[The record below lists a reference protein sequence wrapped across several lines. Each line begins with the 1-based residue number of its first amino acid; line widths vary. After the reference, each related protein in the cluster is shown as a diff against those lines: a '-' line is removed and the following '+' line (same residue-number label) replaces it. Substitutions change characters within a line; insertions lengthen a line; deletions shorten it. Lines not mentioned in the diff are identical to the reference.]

1 MISPKLVEVGRH
13 SNIAILTLSEVTT
26 VSGEAGNF
34 HVHITRHPRYV
45 DMEKCIACGKCAE
58 KCPKKIV
65 NTYDG
70 GLAHR
75 KAAYLKYA
83 QAVPLKYVIDP
94 EHCIYLTRGKCR
106 ACEKVC
112 PTGAIVFDE
121 SEKEITLDVGA
132 IVLAL
137 GAETYDPGTHDTF
150 GYGKYAN
157 VVTSLEFERIL
168 SASGPYGGHLLRPS
182 DQETPGKIAWLQCI
196 GSRDEHIGAK
206 GYCSAV
212 CCTYAVK
219 EAILS
224 KEHTKDRVDTAIF
237 YIDIRTHGKDFE
249 RYYNRAKDALGV
261 RFIKSKVTCLTH
273 IKETDMQR
281 IRYVDEAGRRVEEDF
296 DMVVL
301 SVGLG
306 AARQGCDT
314 ANRLGVDLD
323 HYRFVASSTFH
334 PVETSRPGIFVCG
347 TFGSPNDIP
356 SSVIESSAAA
366 GAAGG
371 LLAARKWTLTKTVTR
386 PVETDI
392 RGEPIRVGVF
402 VCRCGTNIA
411 SVVNVPLVVEMA
423 RGLPGVV
430 HAEEGM
436 FACSQD
442 SLEKMARVI
451 RDKRL
456 NRVVVAA
463 CTPRTHEPLF
473 QQTLINSGINKYL
486 FDMANIRNQCSW
498 VHKEDLKAATEKA
511 KSLVRMAVAK
521 TRMMHPLEEPT
532 LEVDQQAMVIGG
544 GVAGMTAARS
554 LSDQGFLVFLVEKAA
569 MLGGN
574 ARRLFETWRGE
585 NIPAYLAKLVDAVDS
600 DTRISVFLN
609 AQIEAVEGF
618 IGNFKTTFSMGGKK
632 ETLAHGVTV
641 IACGA
646 SELLPEGYHYG
657 KDSRVMTAL
666 ELQERI
672 IDNDPFL
679 AQRNTAV
686 FVQCVGSRIPQRPYC
701 SKVCCT
707 RSVNSALRL
716 KSIRPEMDVFI
727 LYRDMR
733 TYGLREDLYRRARSA
748 GIMFIR
754 YDIDGDL
761 IVEGD
766 GEDLQVTF
774 TDCVLRRKM
783 EIRPDLLVLASAIV
797 TETDHPLARFFKVQQ
812 NVDGFFTEA
821 HVKLRP
827 VDFATDGVF
836 VCGLAHSPKPIG
848 ETIVQA
854 QAAATRAA
862 AVLSGKTRTV
872 SGMVSMVAPNMCSRC
887 GICVSVCPFGAPRFN
902 EKTEKAEIE
911 PTLCKGCGLCASSC
925 RSGAIQ
931 QKGFENEQIMSMIG
945 TSLTG

>member
-1 MISPKLVEVGRH
+1 M
-13 SNIAILTLSEVTT
+13 

-34 HVHITRHPRYV
+34 NVRITQHPRYV

-58 KCPKKIV
+58 KCPKKVV
-65 NTYDG
+65 NTYDS
-70 GLAHR
+70 GLTQR
-75 KAAYLKYA
+75 KAAYIKYA
-83 QAVPLKYVIDP
+83 QAVPLRYAIDP

-106 ACEKVC
+106 ACEKAC
-112 PTGAIVFDE
+112 PTDAIFFDE
-121 SEKEITLDVGA
+121 PEKEIILDVGA

-137 GAETYDPGTHDTF
+137 GAEAYDPGTHDTY

-168 SASGPYGGHLLRPS
+168 SASGPYAGRLLRPS
-182 DQETPGKIAWLQCI
+182 DQKTPEKIAWLQCI

-224 KEHTKDRVDTAIF
+224 KEHTKGRVDAAIF
-237 YIDIRTHGKDFE
+237 YIDIRTYGKDFE

-261 RFIKSKVTCLTH
+261 RFIKSKVTHITH
-273 IKETDMQR
+273 IEETDMKR

-306 AARQGCDT
+306 TTRQGCDV

-323 HYRFVASSTFH
+323 HYQFAANSTFH

-347 TFGSPNDIP
+347 TFESPKDIP

-371 LLAARKWTLTKTVTR
+371 LLAERKWTLTRTEPR

-392 RGEPIRVGVF
+392 RGEPTRVGVF

-411 SVVNVPLVVEMA
+411 AVVDVPSVVEMA
-423 RGLPGVV
+423 RDLPGVA

-436 FACSQD
+436 FACAQN
-442 SLEKMARVI
+442 SLEKMAQVI
-451 RDKRL
+451 KEKQL
-456 NRVVVAA
+456 NRIVVAA

-473 QQTLINSGINKYL
+473 QQTLTNSGMNKYL
-486 FDMANIRNQCSW
+486 FEMANIRNQCSW
-498 VHKEDLKAATEKA
+498 VHKENPEAATEKA
-511 KSLVRMAVAK
+511 KNLVRMAVAK
-521 TRMMHPLEEPT
+521 ARVLQPLEEPT
-532 LEVDQQAMVIGG
+532 LEMGQKAMVIGG
-544 GVAGMTAARS
+544 GVAGMTAART
-554 LSDQGFLVFLVEKAA
+554 LSGHGFHVFLVEKEAV
-569 MLGGN
+569 LGGN

-585 NIPAYLAKLVDAVDS
+585 NIPAHLTELSDAVFS

-609 AQIEAVEGF
+609 ARIEAVEGF
-618 IGNFKTTFSMGGKK
+618 IGNFKTTISVDGKK

-646 SELLPEGYHYG
+646 SELVPEGYLYG
-657 KDSRVMTAL
+657 KDPRVMTAL
-666 ELQERI
+666 ELQERF
-672 IDNDPFL
+672 IDNDPSL
-679 AQRNTAV
+679 AQRKAAV
-686 FVQCVGSRIPQRPYC
+686 FVQCVGSRIPERPYC
-701 SKVCCT
+701 SRVCCT

-716 KSIRPEMDVFI
+716 KSIRPEMDVFV

-733 TYGLREDLYRRARSA
+733 TYGLREDLYRTARSA
-748 GIMFIR
+748 GIVFIR
-754 YDIDGDL
+754 YDVDRDL
-761 IVEGD
+761 TVERQGA
-766 GEDLQVTF
+766 DLQVTF

-797 TETDHPLARFFKVQQ
+797 PETDQPLARFFKVQQ

-836 VCGLAHSPKPIG
+836 VCGLAHSPKPID
-848 ETIVQA
+848 EAIVQA

-862 AVLSGKTRTV
+862 AMLSEKTRTV
-872 SGMVSMVAPNMCSRC
+872 SGMVAMVAPNLCSRC
-887 GICVSVCPFGAPRFN
+887 GVCVSVCPFGAPRFN

-931 QKGFENEQIMSMIG
+931 HKGFETEQIMSMIG
-945 TSLTG
+945 TFLVE